1 MSAAGASRRAR
12 FKQADATRALRA
24 AQRAGLQP
32 SGYKID
38 TSGAII
44 VMLHNGAA
52 SPDGNHNPWDD
63 EFLP

>member
-12 FKQADATRALRA
+12 FKQSDATRALKA

-44 VMLHNGAA
+44 VMLNGGTD
-52 SPDGNHNPWDD
+52 SPEGNRNPWDD